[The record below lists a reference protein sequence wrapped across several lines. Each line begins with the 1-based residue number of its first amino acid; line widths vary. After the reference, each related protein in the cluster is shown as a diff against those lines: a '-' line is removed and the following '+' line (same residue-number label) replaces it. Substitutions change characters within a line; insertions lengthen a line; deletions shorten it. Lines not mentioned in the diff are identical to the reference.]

1 MFIRIHSF
9 CCFRESIRLGEH
21 NLDTVDDCE
30 EYCMD
35 PVQDY
40 IVEKAISHEEFDIHR
55 LKNDI
60 GLVRLKT
67 KVPHYTGIPA
77 MWL

>member
-1 MFIRIHSF
+1 
-9 CCFRESIRLGEH
+9 
-21 NLDTVDDCE
+21 
-30 EYCMD
+30 MD